1 MMFISRFYMAALLV
15 SASAA
20 FAWSADYTTAGIEQA
35 KSHAKDGG
43 EFRRLPMSWKASA
56 EDKAKA
62 AKAWEIIRDWQA
74 DGAKDHRKLHVVY
87 VTLKDRPALKDY
99 KGRIDRIVKNVQM
112 FYADQMEENG
122 FPPLT
127 FGLDLDKDG
136 KLVVHDAYLDEPL
149 SKFNVNSS
157 GPATSKVAFESLRK
171 AGVDP
176 DRDYVL
182 IVAQMPDKVGPYYG
196 GGTSEAGV
204 CWICDAEHLD
214 PLNFS
219 STEAGPYLFKTVG
232 NDNTVYIGGTA
243 HELGHCFS
251 LPHTRELQRAVAG
264 ASLMGNG
271 NYSYGEEFRN
281 EGRGAFLIQ
290 SDALRLASIPLF
302 TGKSR
307 RAEDAVEARL
317 SDMTAE
323 PIDGGLRLAGK
334 VQGNPPVYGLVA
346 YFDPAGGDDYDA
358 STTTCIP
365 GPDGSFSLDA
375 VRPGYKGDFELRLVM
390 LQADGKT
397 ATFKAGLSSGD
408 QGVEVAPLQRA
419 LLLMDVEADLRH
431 NRPEAARA
439 KFDALLV
446 KYGADA
452 RFVRDFAIWKRAFEE
467 AGAPQG
473 ASPAVAP
480 ASERELDLTVAAP
493 AKAQAGYGRVCWGY
507 CPFELPYYNHGPV
520 PELTKYKPGTFIRTH
535 ANGTLTYDL
544 GGAWKELSLQY
555 GSPAFAYGPTR
566 LTVKGDGK
574 VLAQTGFVR
583 QGENVPVNVSVDGV
597 KDLTLEVSNNPEK
610 GNGGCSAIICD
621 PMLKR

>member
-1 MMFISRFYMAALLV
+1 MAALLV
-15 SASAA
+15 SAGAVCG
-20 FAWSADYTTAGIEQA
+20 WSADYTTAGTEQA
-35 KSHAKDGG
+35 KSHAADGA
-43 EFRRLPMSWKASA
+43 EFRRLSVNWKASA

-62 AKAWEIIRDWQA
+62 AKAWEMIRAWQA
-74 DGAKDHRKLHVVY
+74 DGAKDNRRLHVVY

-99 KGRIDRIVKNVQM
+99 KGRLDRIVKNVQM

-157 GPATSKVAFESLRK
+157 GPATRKVAFESLRK

-182 IVAQMPDKVGPYYG
+182 IVAQMPDKIGPYYG
-196 GGTSEAGV
+196 GGTSESGV

-214 PLNFS
+214 PVNFS
-219 STEAGPYLFKTVG
+219 SKEAGPYRFKTVG

-251 LPHTRELQRAVAG
+251 LPHTKELQRAVAG
-264 ASLMGNG
+264 ASLMGDG
-271 NYSYGEEFRN
+271 NYSYGKEFRN
-281 EGRGAFLIQ
+281 EGRGTFLIQ

-302 TGKSR
+302 TGKSK
-307 RAEDAVEARL
+307 RAEHAVEARL
-317 SDMTAE
+317 SDMVAE
-323 PIDGGLRLAGK
+323 PIEGGLRLSGK
-334 VQGNPPVYGLVA
+334 VQGNPPIYGMVA
-346 YFDPAGGDDYDA
+346 YYDPAGGDDYDA
-358 STTTCIP
+358 STTICIP

-375 VRPGYKGDFELRLVM
+375 VRPGYKGDLELRLVM

-397 ATFKAGLSSGD
+397 STFKAGLTSGEK
-408 QGVEVAPLQRA
+408 GVDVTPLQRA
-419 LLLMDVEADLRH
+419 LLLMDVETDLRH
-431 NRPEAARA
+431 HRPEAARE
-439 KFDALLV
+439 KFNVLAG
-446 KYGADA
+446 KYGSDP
-452 RFVRDFAIWKRAFEE
+452 RFARDFAIWKRAFEQ
-467 AGAPQG
+467 AAAPQG
-473 ASPAVAP
+473 PAP
-480 ASERELDLTVAAP
+480 AAVEAAVRELDLTATAP
-493 AKAQAGYGRVCWGY
+493 AQAQAGYGRVCWNY
-507 CPFELPYYNHGPV
+507 CPIELPYYDHGPV
-520 PELTKYKPGTFIRTH
+520 PELTKYDPASFIRTH

-544 GGAWKELSLQY
+544 GGVWKELSLQY
-555 GSPAFAYGPTR
+555 GSPSYAYGPTR

-574 VLAQTGFVR
+574 VLVQTGFVR
-583 QGENVPVNVSVDGV
+583 HGENVPVKVSVEGV

-621 PMLKR
+621 PILKR

>member
-1 MMFISRFYMAALLV
+1 MTALLV
-15 SASAA
+15 SAGAMCG
-20 FAWSADYTTAGIEQA
+20 WGADYTTVGVEQA
-35 KSHAKDGG
+35 KSHAADGAS
-43 EFRRLPMSWKASA
+43 FRRLPVNWKASA
-56 EDKAKA
+56 EDREKA
-62 AKAWEIIRDWQA
+62 AKAWEIVRDWQV
-74 DGAKDHRKLHVVY
+74 DGAKDNRKLHVVY

-99 KGRIDRIVKNVQM
+99 KGRLDRIVKNVQV

-149 SKFNVNSS
+149 ARFNVNSS
-157 GPATSKVAFESLRK
+157 GPATRKVAFESLRK

-176 DRDYVL
+176 DKDYVL
-182 IVAQMPDKVGPYYG
+182 IVAQMPDKIGPYYG
-196 GGTSEAGV
+196 GGTSESGV

-214 PLNFS
+214 PRNFS
-219 STEAGPYLFKTVG
+219 STESGPYRFKTVG

-251 LPHTRELQRAVAG
+251 LPHTKELQRAVAG
-264 ASLMGNG
+264 ASLMGDG
-271 NYSYGEEFRN
+271 NYSYGKEFRN
-281 EGRGAFLIQ
+281 EGRGTFLIQ

-302 TGKSR
+302 TGKSK
-307 RAEDAVEARL
+307 RAEQAVEARL

-323 PIDGGLRLAGK
+323 PIEGGLRLSGK

-346 YFDPAGGDDYDA
+346 YCDPAGGDDYDA
-358 STTTCIP
+358 STTICVP
-365 GPDGSFSLDA
+365 EADGSFSLDA

-390 LQADGKT
+390 LQADGRT
-397 ATFKAGLSSGD
+397 STFKAGLTSGEK
-408 QGVEVAPLQRA
+408 GVDATPLQRA
-419 LLLMDVEADLRH
+419 LLLMEVEADLRQ
-431 NRPEAARA
+431 NRPEAARE
-439 KFDALLV
+439 KFNALAA
-446 KYGADA
+446 KYGDDP
-452 RFVRDFAIWKRAFEE
+452 RFVRDFAIWKRAFEQ
-467 AGAPQG
+467 AGAPQD
-473 ASPAVAP
+473 ASPAAVP
-480 ASERELDLTVAAP
+480 ATVRELDLTVSAP
-493 AKAQAGYGRVCWGY
+493 AQAQAGYGRVCWNY
-507 CPFELPYYNHGPV
+507 CPIELPYYSHGPV
-520 PELTKYKPGTFIRTH
+520 PELTKYNPGTFIRTH

-555 GSPAFAYGPTR
+555 GSPSFAYGPTR

-583 QGENVPVNVSVDGV
+583 QGENVSVKVPVEGV